1 MKLPRNVDGIL
12 LIKLL
17 KKLNY
22 TIVRQKGSHICL
34 SNDKEPPHHITIPN
48 HNPIKIGT
56 LSAILSDIA
65 TNNNLDKN
73 KLIDLLFS
81 NY

>member
-22 TIVRQKGSHICL
+22 TIVRQKGSHIRL

-48 HNPIKIGT
+48 HNPI
-56 LSAILSDIA
+56 
-65 TNNNLDKN
+65 
-73 KLIDLLFS
+73 
-81 NY
+81 